1 MDNKLYKLMDWP
13 AIEEIVYSESSQ
25 PCSILGGHLVKEGYL
40 IQVFRPDAVSVS
52 VSVSER
58 KRAIQL
64 EKVDDAGFFAALIPI
79 KKNVKYVLN
88 IEDKNGHITRLRD
101 PYHLA
106 DLISQKLYS
115 TSSQQELNT
124 MHITFL
130 VIRCAKKTVFQ
141 VCFLE
146 HGHLMRYE

>member
-58 KRAIQL
+58 KRLSLALMVL
-64 EKVDDAGFFAALIPI
+64 ERVQQFLL
-79 KKNVKYVLN
+79 YVVSF
-88 IEDKNGHITRLRD
+88 TRIVEVWR
-101 PYHLA
+101 
-106 DLISQKLYS
+106 
-115 TSSQQELNT
+115 
-124 MHITFL
+124 
-130 VIRCAKKTVFQ
+130 
-141 VCFLE
+141 
-146 HGHLMRYE
+146 LME

>member
-64 EKVDDAGFFAALIPI
+64 EKVDDAGFFAALMLNMFLILKI
-79 KKNVKYVLN
+79 RMGILQDYVT
-88 IEDKNGHITRLRD
+88 HI
-101 PYHLA
+101 HLA

-130 VIRCAKKTVFQ
+130 VIRCAKKTAFQ

>member
-79 KKNVKYVLN
+79 KKNGLKPSFFR
-88 IEDKNGHITRLRD
+88 ICQRLLL
-101 PYHLA
+101 P
-106 DLISQKLYS
+106 
-115 TSSQQELNT
+115 QQLQ
-124 MHITFL
+124 L
-130 VIRCAKKTVFQ
+130 QLQSYQPSGCYQR
-141 VCFLE
+141 
-146 HGHLMRYE
+146 R

>member
-88 IEDKNGHITRLRD
+88 IEDKNGHITRLHI
-101 PYHLA
+101 HLA
-106 DLISQKLYS
+106 DLISQKLYL

-130 VIRCAKKTVFQ
+130 VIRCAKKTAFQ

>member
-101 PYHLA
+101 PYSFG
-106 DLISQKLYS
+106 SQKLYL

-130 VIRCAKKTVFQ
+130 VIRCAKKTAFQ